1 MKQESIILRVDSEE
15 HDLIKHK
22 SMLYGRKKSEFIRN
36 ACFVYLPE
44 SKKGEFFKKILQE
57 YKDGDEDRKK
67 NLINILFE
75 YYRRTGYPHNF
86 LTDEQKIKRMRVLK
100 TTTCRLTDKN
110 EISRNYVGLDLVNS
124 FHPHMMEVR
133 YVGQDTPHDRFHN
146 DEGLKDCIAR
156 WMELGKV
163 PSPSGMRRILRT
175 RDGVKSAVNFKPAV
189 AKFIYEKYAPDNGKV
204 LDPCSGFSGRLAGC
218 IASDKNLHYYGIDP
232 DYRTARGNMECASFF
247 WGIENDLFEDR
258 EFKFGFTFDIGCAE
272 EAMENYRDNYFD
284 LVFTSPPYYSTE
296 EYSVDSSQSMHRYS
310 SYEEWRREFLFKVC
324 LESLRVLKKDG
335 YFIINL
341 KNYSNYKIA
350 DDFKIYC
357 QRKGFVLVEELGM
370 TLSNSEFNR
379 DRGSYHTE
387 PVIVM
392 RKN

>member
-1 MKQESIILRVDSEE
+1 MKQENIILRTNSED
-15 HDLIKHK
+15 HDVIKNK
-22 SMLYGRKKSEFIRN
+22 SILFGRKKSAFIRK
-36 ACFVYLPE
+36 ACLSYWEDSVN
-44 SKKGEFFKKILQE
+44 GEYFKQLLKQYQE
-57 YKDGDEDRKK
+57 GDRKERQVVV
-67 NLINILFE
+67 NTLFQ
-75 YYRRTGYPHNF
+75 YYRQNGYPYNV
-86 LTDEQKIKRMRVLK
+86 LTDEQKIRRMRQLRK
-100 TTTCRLTDKN
+100 TTCKLTDKN

-133 YVGQDTPHDRFHN
+133 YAGQDTPHDRFHN

-156 WMELGKV
+156 WMELKKYPNPAGI
-163 PSPSGMRRILRT
+163 RRILRT
-175 RDGVKSAVNFKPAV
+175 RNGVKSAVNFKPAV

-218 IASDKNLHYYGIDP
+218 IASGKNLHYYGIDP

-247 WGIENDLFEDR
+247 HGVIDDLFEER

-284 LVFTSPPYYSTE
+284 LIFTSPPYYSTE
-296 EYSVDSSQSMHRYS
+296 EYSTDGSQSMHRYS

-324 LESLRVLKKDG
+324 LESLRVLKVGG
-335 YFIINL
+335 YFVMNL
-341 KNYSNYKIA
+341 KNYANYKIA

-370 TLSNSEFNR
+370 TLSNSEYNR

-392 RKN
+392 RK